1 MDGLCFFFFKQK
13 TAYEMRIS
21 DWSSDVCSS
30 DLTYLRAFAAIERFE
45 GRAALS
51 TWLTRIA
58 INEALGRKR
67 AAERRRASLDGNSV
81 TMLDDY
87 REKLMQGSI
96 QGTSPERM
104 HARAELRRLM
114 ESAIAALP
122 ETFRLVFVLREI
134 EEQSVE
140 EIGRAHVCTP
150 VINAPFV

>member
-1 MDGLCFFFFKQK
+1 
-13 TAYEMRIS
+13 
-21 DWSSDVCSS
+21 
-30 DLTYLRAFAAIERFE
+30 
-45 GRAALS
+45 
-51 TWLTRIA
+51 
-58 INEALGRKR
+58 
-67 AAERRRASLDGNSV
+67 
-81 TMLDDY
+81 MLDDY

-140 EIGRAHVCTP
+140 EVAAMLDLNPATVKTRHLRRSEEHTSELQSLMRISYAVFCL
-150 VINAPFV
+150 